1 MQARKDFFEMRAV
14 ARFDRAKNVDG
25 GDIGTGES
33 AIVHHFFDAR
43 ADRRDLRGEIGEAAR
58 PVADY
63 GRETR
68 KPPVRHEPALD
79 HPAEHV
85 WIDVAAAEQEDDTL
99 AREFGKLPGEAG
111 CEGRRGG
118 AFDYAFFQFDDAQDR
133 ERDLFLVH
141 EHDLVGVLARNLER
155 VALHLGNGEPVSQSR
170 TRLDAELVFLHAVR
184 PRNWRRDRL
193 RPR

>member
-14 ARFDRAKNVDG
+14 TRFDRAKNVYG
-25 GDIGTGES
+25 GEIGTGES

-43 ADRRDLRGEIGEAAR
+43 ADRRNLRGEIGEAAR
-58 PVADY
+58 PIANY
-63 GRETR
+63 CRKTR
-68 KPPVRHEPALD
+68 KSPVRHEPTLD

-141 EHDLVGVLARNLER
+141 EHDLVGMLAGDFEG
-155 VALHLGNGEPVSQSR
+155 VAPDLGNGEAVRQGRP
-170 TRLDAELVFLHAVR
+170 RLDQGRFSCRGA
-184 PRNWRRDRL
+184 PRKNWRRGRL